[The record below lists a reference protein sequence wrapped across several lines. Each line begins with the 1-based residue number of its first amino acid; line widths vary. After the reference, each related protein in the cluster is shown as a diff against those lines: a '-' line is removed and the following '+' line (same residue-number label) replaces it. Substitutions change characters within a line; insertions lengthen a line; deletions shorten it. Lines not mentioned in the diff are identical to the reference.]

1 MNTTKLYRMEHPSNI
16 LVVGEGVYT
25 SLRFKD
31 VRNIQVAHRNSIK
44 HPSIRTDIYDWEW
57 NDFFDSRYCACPSL
71 KLLKVWFRGW
81 VSRLKADGFIVV
93 EYEVKSYLPS
103 ISGRQAMFHPKD
115 IISKTILN

>member
-1 MNTTKLYRMEHPSNI
+1 MNTTKLYRVEYPSNI

-25 SLRFKD
+25 SRHFTD
-31 VRNIQVAHRNSIK
+31 VINLCIAHKKSIK
-44 HPSIRTDIYDWEW
+44 HPSVREDIYDWEC
-57 NDFFDSRYCACPSL
+57 NDFFDSRYCACESL
-71 KLLKVWFRGW
+71 ELLKVWFRGW
-81 VSRLKADGFIVV
+81 VSRLKADGFILV